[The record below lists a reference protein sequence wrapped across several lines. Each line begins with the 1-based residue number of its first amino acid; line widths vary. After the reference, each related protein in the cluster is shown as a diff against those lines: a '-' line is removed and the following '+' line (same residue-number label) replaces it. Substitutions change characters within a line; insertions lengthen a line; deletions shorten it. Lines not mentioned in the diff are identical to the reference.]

1 MSCRAA
7 RAVSSGVLIASV
19 AAAGLLAQQVAPRQ
33 PVFRAGVELVQVDVV
48 VVDRDGQPVRGLTAA
63 DFSVLDRKTPQA
75 IATFSEETYEH
86 PAASSTAVV
95 PITLKRD
102 VASNQDARWDRIVVM
117 VVDDLHIYKGDTARA
132 KDLARQTITDLG
144 PQASMGLLFTSGEHS
159 TQVTQDRSELL
170 AAVETL
176 TGRRAIPRPAQAVD
190 QQVPG
195 HIDPEDSIDTVLD
208 TLTHF
213 SRDVSLQD
221 FVDNMT
227 QYKTLQDAARMLAAA
242 AARRKA
248 FVLLSEGISKDL
260 TGMFDGSLSPCET
273 SGALRCY
280 HDIALGQMMRSLQ
293 RSNVATYAI
302 DPRGLVSP
310 QDLLR
315 QSRGTMGGL
324 LSSQMRKDEDS
335 PFDWDNPVRQAQHG
349 LEMLAAASGG
359 FAVTNTDDFAGG
371 VTRIIADLD
380 HFYLL
385 GFYPTD
391 RSGKGY
397 RPLNVTVPSHPEWTL
412 RFRKGYVAG
421 DPPAPAKN
429 TDPLVA
435 LSADVMPKTDLPLR
449 LTAVPLPSAGKDARV
464 VVALEATLSRRD
476 LQDTSGRLRADVR
489 YSVLAANVTSGKVVK
504 QFSNIAQVT
513 AGQAS
518 DATVGDTVAMQV
530 PVELTLAPGRYQ
542 LRASATSVAIG
553 KGGSV
558 YLTLDV
564 PDFTAAPLTIS
575 GLVLGYAD
583 GAHVPIGR
591 SSEPIST
598 LAGARAAAAAPASA
612 ITLPFDLT
620 LDRDFTSIDTLRL
633 YFELARSRPL
643 TIVQVT
649 AELVDASETVRM
661 VVDRQVPANDPGRVD
676 LRLPLTDVESGPY
689 RLRVTATAGTQSAR
703 REIGV
708 VVH

>member
-302 DPRGLVSP
+302 DPWEVS
-310 QDLLR
+310 
-315 QSRGTMGGL
+315 
-324 LSSQMRKDEDS
+324 
-335 PFDWDNPVRQAQHG
+335 F
-349 LEMLAAASGG
+349 
-359 FAVTNTDDFAGG
+359 
-371 VTRIIADLD
+371 
-380 HFYLL
+380 
-385 GFYPTD
+385 
-391 RSGKGY
+391 
-397 RPLNVTVPSHPEWTL
+397 RP
-412 RFRKGYVAG
+412 R
-421 DPPAPAKN
+421 
-429 TDPLVA
+429 
-435 LSADVMPKTDLPLR
+435 
-449 LTAVPLPSAGKDARV
+449 
-464 VVALEATLSRRD
+464 
-476 LQDTSGRLRADVR
+476 
-489 YSVLAANVTSGKVVK
+489 
-504 QFSNIAQVT
+504 
-513 AGQAS
+513 
-518 DATVGDTVAMQV
+518 
-530 PVELTLAPGRYQ
+530 
-542 LRASATSVAIG
+542 
-553 KGGSV
+553 
-558 YLTLDV
+558 
-564 PDFTAAPLTIS
+564 
-575 GLVLGYAD
+575 
-583 GAHVPIGR
+583 
-591 SSEPIST
+591 
-598 LAGARAAAAAPASA
+598 
-612 ITLPFDLT
+612 
-620 LDRDFTSIDTLRL
+620 
-633 YFELARSRPL
+633 
-643 TIVQVT
+643 
-649 AELVDASETVRM
+649 
-661 VVDRQVPANDPGRVD
+661 
-676 LRLPLTDVESGPY
+676 
-689 RLRVTATAGTQSAR
+689 
-703 REIGV
+703 
-708 VVH
+708 